1 MSKIHFIEGDTDSMY
16 FAVAGNMIEDNAQG
30 FKHVIKDEKFYNDNI
45 YEFAPSSFYST
56 GDKPTFASKLEQK
69 QFDKKLLGLEIEKQ
83 CDNMIAL
90 APKMYSCSNGT
101 VSIISKCKGYRN
113 NKLKFDDYNTIVVKK
128 QSLAGPNH
136 SLQLHKGQMSMTTV
150 GKNVLTASHTKYCVS
165 GDFSTCYPLF
175 VGC

>member
-1 MSKIHFIEGDTDSMY
+1 LEKLLDELLEELLKELSEELLEELLEKLLKKLLKELSKELL
-16 FAVAGNMIEDNAQG
+16 
-30 FKHVIKDEKFYNDNI
+30 EKLL
-45 YEFAPSSFYST
+45 E
-56 GDKPTFASKLEQK
+56 KLLKELLEELL
-69 QFDKKLLGLEIEKQ
+69 KKLLGLEIEKQ

-101 VSIISKCKGYRN
+101 VSTATSSTTSASPTVISKCKGYRN

-128 QSLAGPNH
+128 QSLTSTNH